1 MDKVIVALDMAG
13 CPNRCKHCWIGV
25 SQNGNLNKDDL
36 YYVAKEFRKVT
47 NNLEIAS
54 WYREPD
60 YLDNYEEL
68 WNIEN
73 KLSDNLSVNHFELM
87 SYWRA
92 VRDNKYVPWLK
103 KMGVNSCQLTL
114 WGGKEKTDYY
124 IGRKGAFDEIIKTIN
139 ILLEN
144 KIMPRIQVFINK
156 DNINELKTIEE
167 IINFMDLEER
177 CKKIGK
183 KFSLFVH
190 QGSCDGE
197 NGKLYDIR
205 VTPDD
210 LDKIPERLIQYTLK
224 HFGINKI
231 IDAFG
236 ETEEKIYEKAI
247 EEHDKINYVSKNPV
261 FFVDKNFD
269 VYPNISSTTLY
280 WLLGNMKNDGIEKI
294 IANYEFNR
302 SIAQN
307 ISISNPIS
315 ELVKK
320 VGNKESQRLFTKN
333 DYNIFVL
340 NKYCNKIKESKNC
353 A

>member
-1 MDKVIVALDMAG
+1 MNKVIVALDMAG

-36 YYVAKEFRKVT
+36 YYVAKEFRKIAS
-47 NNLEIAS
+47 NSEIAS

-73 KLSDNLSVNHFELM
+73 NLSDNLSVNHFELM

-92 VRDNKYVPWLK
+92 VRDNKHVPWLK

-124 IGRKGAFDEIIKTIN
+124 A
-139 ILLEN
+139 
-144 KIMPRIQVFINK
+144 
-156 DNINELKTIEE
+156 KTIEE

-177 CKKIGK
+177 CKKTGK
-183 KFSLFVH
+183 EFSLFVH

-224 HFGINKI
+224 HFGIKKI
-231 IDAFG
+231 I
-236 ETEEKIYEKAI
+236 T
-247 EEHDKINYVSKNPV
+247 
-261 FFVDKNFD
+261 
-269 VYPNISSTTLY
+269 
-280 WLLGNMKNDGIEKI
+280 
-294 IANYEFNR
+294 NYEFNR

-307 ISISNPIS
+307 ISISNLIS
-315 ELVKK
+315 ELIKK
-320 VGNKESQRLFTKN
+320 
-333 DYNIFVL
+333 
-340 NKYCNKIKESKNC
+340 